1 MKIAVSS
8 SNGMVFGHFG
18 HCPEFMIFESDG
30 NTILASETVEN
41 PGHKPGF
48 LPNFLNE
55 LGVNVIISGGMGAR
69 AISIFNENNIEV
81 VTGASGDAKEV
92 VEVYLKGELVSDGS
106 ICEHHEHKDE
116 CH

>member
-18 HCPEFMIFESDG
+18 HCPEFMIFETDG
-30 NTILASETVEN
+30 KTILGSDKVEN

-48 LPNFLNE
+48 LPNFLNN
-55 LGVNVIISGGMGAR
+55 LGVNVVISGGMGKR
-69 AISIFNENNIEV
+69 AITIFNEKHIEV
-81 VTGASGDAKEV
+81 ITGASGDAKEV
-92 VEVYLKGELVSDGS
+92 VEKYLKGELKSDGS
-106 ICEHHEHKDE
+106 VCENHEHKHE